1 MQKFATSL
9 KSDKRSKVKEY
20 LKNIIAPS
28 FVSGLLATLVT
39 FYLTTSYEKE
49 RVVKEYQVQTLR
61 DLTGH
66 RYILN
71 ESHKPGY
78 KEFVSAMNRIPFAF
92 SESEEV
98 LDAYKKILTLKSNR
112 QSNSETVDQA
122 FIELIYSLMDELDIP
137 RKNVNDHLVIK
148 IFRVNGKEN

>member
-1 MQKFATSL
+1 M
-9 KSDKRSKVKEY
+9 KEY
-20 LKNIIAPS
+20 VKNIMAPA
-28 FVSGLLATLVT
+28 FISGLLATLVT

-49 RVVKEYQVQTLR
+49 RVIKDYQVQTLR

-78 KEFVSAMNRIPFAF
+78 KEFVSALNRIPFAF

-98 LDAYKKILTLKSNR
+98 LESYKKFLTLTTNK
-112 QSNSETVDQA
+112 QSNPETTDQA
-122 FIELIYSLMDELDIP
+122 FIELVYSLMDELDIP
-137 RKNVNDHLVIK
+137 RKNVNDHLVKK
-148 IFRVNGKEN
+148 IFSVSGKGN